1 MELYKMDRTNTHN
14 NTDADSRVRLRE
26 PIRESL
32 ILFVIKIASVLTITD
47 TIYALLNFILLQSFF
62 LNHALPFNLH
72 EQAPYILT
80 FLHIVKTVFQI
91 WGITSIVSRWVGN
104 SYQITKRHLIHTEGI
119 VHCTEKI
126 YDLNIIRSISIEQS
140 WIGKIF
146 KYGTVNIEIS
156 ASGGYTDQVTLFGV
170 PDPQQYENM
179 LRKHF

>member
-1 MELYKMDRTNTHN
+1 MN
-14 NTDADSRVRLRE
+14 NQYHIATDQPEKLRE

-32 ILFVIKIASVLTITD
+32 ILFIIKIASILIITD
-47 TIYALLNFILLQSFF
+47 TIYAALNFVLLQAFF
-62 LNHALPFNLH
+62 LNHQLPFSLH
-72 EQAPYILT
+72 AFAPYILT
-80 FLHIVKTVFQI
+80 ILHLVKTLLQVWGISSIVFQ
-91 WGITSIVSRWVGN
+91 WVGN
-104 SYQITKRHLIHTEGI
+104 SYQITKRHLVHNIGI
-119 VHCTEKI
+119 MNCTQKI
-126 YDLNIIRSISIEQS
+126 YDLNIIRSISIQQS